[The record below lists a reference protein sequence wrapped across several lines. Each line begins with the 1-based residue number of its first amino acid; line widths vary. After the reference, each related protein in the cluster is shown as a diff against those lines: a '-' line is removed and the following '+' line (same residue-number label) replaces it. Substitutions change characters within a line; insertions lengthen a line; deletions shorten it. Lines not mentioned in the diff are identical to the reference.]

1 LLPKQTEEETNGRQ
15 MQSPVTQN
23 WTHKQN
29 KRRREIFMPDF
40 DVAYWGGQS
49 WGKCGKEG

>member
-1 LLPKQTEEETNGRQ
+1 
-15 MQSPVTQN
+15 
-23 WTHKQN
+23 
-29 KRRREIFMPDF
+29 MPDF